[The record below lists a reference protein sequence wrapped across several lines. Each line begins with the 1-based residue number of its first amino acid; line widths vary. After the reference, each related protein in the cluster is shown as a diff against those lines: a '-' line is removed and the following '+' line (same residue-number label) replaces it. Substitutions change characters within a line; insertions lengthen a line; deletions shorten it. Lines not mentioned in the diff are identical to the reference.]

1 MKIAFIIV
9 TFHTPK
15 TLITRL
21 KSEIIK
27 LAAAD
32 SKVYMVDNTNNNK
45 GYAAGVNSGLKSAI
59 KDGRNIFIV
68 ANPDISFG
76 RLEKQDLTAGGK
88 HFDVWG
94 LAMKQR
100 NKTYYGGEID
110 KWRLSGGL
118 ITKKPTKRFR
128 NVDYVSG
135 SLMLFTKKV
144 INKIGYWD
152 KKYFMYYEDVDFC
165 YRAWK
170 AGLKVG
176 IDSKFAY
183 LHYEVSKKTPE
194 KQRYLRQS
202 RWLFFQKYS
211 NIGQKLREFIRM
223 PKTILEEVF
232 GKNSA
237 K

>member
-15 TLITRL
+15 TQIIRL

-27 LAAAD
+27 LAGSD
-32 SKVYMVDNTNNNK
+32 SEIYIIDNTNNNK

-76 RLEKQDLTAGGK
+76 RLEKQNLMAGGK

-94 LAMKQR
+94 LAMKQGK
-100 NKTYYGGEID
+100 KTYYGGEID

-118 ITKKPTKRFR
+118 ITEKPTKRFI

-152 KKYFMYYEDVDFC
+152 KKYFMYYEDVDYC
-165 YRAWK
+165 HRAIR

-176 IDSKFAY
+176 IDSKSSFT
-183 LHYEVSKKTPE
+183 HYEISKRNPK
-194 KQRYLRQS
+194 KRRYLAKS
-202 RWLFFQKYS
+202 RLRFFMKYS
-211 NIGQKLREFIRM
+211 NYKQKIRELVRL
-223 PKTILEEVF
+223 PKTAAEEF
-232 GKNSA
+232 RK